1 MYFRKII
8 TTTFLMLFLAGSVLA
23 QDITLNIQGQPQMRI
38 DGEANVR
45 SWGADVEEVRGT
57 LVLTELEERSIEN
70 LTPDLFKQMT
80 LTIPVESL
88 ESGSGGLNKNM
99 RKYLKEKD
107 HPNITFRL
115 DEVTNIEAQE
125 DGTALITANG
135 VINAAGKD
143 HNVTMNVTASINSDG
158 SINFTGEQELLM
170 TSFDIEPPTAV
181 FGTVRARDEMLI
193 SFNVNFN

>member
-99 RKYLKEKD
+99 RKYLKEKN

>member
-1 MYFRKII
+1 MYFKKII
-8 TTTFLMLFLAGSVLA
+8 TTSILVLFMAGAVLA
-23 QDITLNIQGQPQMRI
+23 QDVTLNVQDNYEMRL

-45 SWGADVEEVRGT
+45 SWDAEITDLSGS
-57 LVLTELEERSIEN
+57 LVLTELEERRIEN
-70 LTPDLFKQMT
+70 LTAESFKEMS

-88 ESGSGGLNKNM
+88 DSGSGGLDKNM
-99 RKYLKEKD
+99 HKYLKEKD
-107 HPNITFRL
+107 YPNITFSL
-115 DEVTNIEAQE
+115 TEVTSIEAQE

-135 VINAAGKD
+135 VVNAAGKNHD
-143 HNVTMNVTASINSDG
+143 ITMNVTAKINDDG

-170 TSFDIEPPTAV
+170 TSFDIDPPTAV